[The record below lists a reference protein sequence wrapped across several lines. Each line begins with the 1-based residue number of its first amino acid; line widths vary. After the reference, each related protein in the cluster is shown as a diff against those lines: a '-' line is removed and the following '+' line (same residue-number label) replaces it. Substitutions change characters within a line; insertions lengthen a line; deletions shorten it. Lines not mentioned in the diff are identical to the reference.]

1 MRQRGQV
8 AGRADRT
15 FGRDPGVNF
24 GIDHGNQ
31 RLNDAQADAGET
43 ARQAV
48 DFQHHHQTHNV
59 VIQRLA
65 DARRV
70 GEHQRTLQV
79 FQIVSGDARLRQ
91 QAKTGV
97 DPVGGAPFG
106 DNRFHAGDA
115 VVDGLVGRV
124 VER

>member
-15 FGRDPGVNF
+15 LGRDPRINP
-24 GIDHGNQ
+24 GIDQ
-31 RLNDAQADAGET
+31 RDQSLNHAQADTGET

-48 DFQHHHQTHNV
+48 NFQHHHQTHNV

-65 DARRV
+65 DARRM
-70 GEHQRTLQV
+70 GQHKRTLQI
-79 FQIVSGDARLRQ
+79 FQVVGGDTRLRQ

-97 DPVGGAPFG
+97 DPVGGAPLCHYC
-106 DNRFHAGDA
+106 FHAGHA
-115 VVDGLVGRV
+115 VVNRLVG
-124 VER
+124 